1 MAIRWI
7 MNGETHSAETYNR
20 PLRDFIAEGGG
31 TYVTGNRKITVGN
44 GLSGGGNLSGNINI
58 DGVLATTTHVGV
70 ARYATMEE
78 VATGEVD
85 GLAISPLRLGG
96 ITSGI
101 GTGGQRWR
109 HLGPNLIRDTNGDI
123 QVVESQ
129 RAIGVEYI
137 NDTNLPIMV
146 NINPHASYG
155 GNGSAGKLYVD
166 GLLIAFSSN
175 QRLWAETCF
184 TAIVPVGSSYRF
196 VSTGM
201 INAWSELR

>member
-7 MNGETHSAETYNR
+7 MNGEPHSAETYNR
-20 PLRDFIAEGGG
+20 PLRDFIAEDGG

-44 GLSGGGNLSGNINI
+44 GLSGGGNLSGNIDI

-96 ITSGI
+96 LTSGI
-101 GTGGQRWR
+101 GTGGQMWQQ
-109 HLGPNLIRDTNGDI
+109 LAA
-123 QVVESQ
+123 Q
-129 RAIGVEYI
+129 RAVGVEYI

-146 NINPHASYG
+146 SVNPRGSHG
-155 GNGSAGKLYVD
+155 GGGGAGKLYVD
-166 GLLIAFSSN
+166 GLLIAFGSN
-175 QRLWAETCF
+175 QKNWANSCY

-196 VSTGM
+196 VSTGT
-201 INAWSELR
+201 INTWSELR